1 MAFYIIGDED
11 SVLGFKLIGVRGRA
25 VENIDEARE
34 TFHKMIGG
42 NIIKILLITER
53 VAEWLQQE
61 ISQHRDKRAFPI
73 VVEIPDMGGPI
84 PTRKS
89 IAEIV
94 RSAIGIEL

>member
-11 SVLGFKLIGVRGRA
+11 SVLGFNLIGVSGKA
-25 VENIDEARE
+25 VENVDEARE
-34 TFHKMIGG
+34 SFHKMIDG
-42 NIIKILLITER
+42 NSIKILLITER
-53 VAEWLQQE
+53 VAELLQQE
-61 ISQHRDKRAFPI
+61 IDEHRAKMAFPI

-89 IAEIV
+89 IADIV